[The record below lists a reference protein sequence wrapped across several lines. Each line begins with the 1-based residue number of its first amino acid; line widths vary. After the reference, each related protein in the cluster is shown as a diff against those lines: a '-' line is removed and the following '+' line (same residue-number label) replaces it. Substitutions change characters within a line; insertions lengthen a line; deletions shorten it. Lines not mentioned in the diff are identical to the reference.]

1 MIDVDMI
8 KREIEYNVDE
18 LSGKKEVKFSL
29 NFIRRF
35 EITSRNFVGKAI
47 DIRYQERS
55 CEIFAQKKYNN
66 IL

>member
-18 LSGKKEVKFSL
+18 LFGKKEVKISL

-35 EITSRNFVGKAI
+35 EITSRNFVGEAI
-47 DIRYQERS
+47 GIRYQVRS
-55 CEIFAQKKYNN
+55 CEIFAQKN
-66 IL
+66 I